1 LTRLAALLNNSRKR
15 RITDYK
21 LMNLTSKIAKLS
33 VLFVVVTL
41 VAVGCSSTKPSPVP
55 WNVSI
60 KKATAAS
67 IRVDVVGVHPS
78 QKPYWENIKVGD
90 YWKENSPI
98 RNQAKKEVVKFEG
111 NPPAWTLPR
120 DSKIWTD
127 WFNSGS
133 VYLMII
139 ADLPGSSF
147 ADGPFDRRRLIVPL
161 DKKIWKAK
169 NKTLE
174 FEIQDAMIN
183 VLTPQ
188 YPRD

>member
-1 LTRLAALLNNSRKR
+1 
-15 RITDYK
+15 
-21 LMNLTSKIAKLS
+21 MNLTSKIAKLS

-41 VAVGCSSTKPSPVP
+41 AAVGCSSTKPNPVP

-78 QKPYWENIKVGD
+78 QKPYWENIKVG
-90 YWKENSPI
+90 E
-98 RNQAKKEVVKFEG
+98 KEVVKFEG
-111 NPPAWTLPR
+111 NPPTWTLPR

-133 VYLMII
+133 VYLMVI

-161 DKKIWKAK
+161 DKKIWRAK